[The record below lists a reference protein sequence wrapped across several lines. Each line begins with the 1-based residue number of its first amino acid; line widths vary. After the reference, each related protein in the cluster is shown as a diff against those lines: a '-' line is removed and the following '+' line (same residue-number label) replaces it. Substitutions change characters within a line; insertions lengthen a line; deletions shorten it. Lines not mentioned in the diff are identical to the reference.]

1 MAFLNSLLNR
11 DETQINTT
19 FMYEQLRRQE
29 AERLA
34 VRLQEDFR
42 PTGPSRNQLNSTI
55 MNTLRRGRSELQIGP
70 TSEDRFVMRVP
81 TRRVSSRFITDS
93 PPTPIEIERFISE
106 FYRRFGSRIIDQ
118 RPNISTN
125 HLLTDHSYETILSA
139 EIKESIEVST
149 KDKIVSKISVDEIL
163 RKMPCCLY
171 GSRAL
176 LTASE
181 SAKGEDSISDDR
193 DYDIAISIEDP
204 QYLKFIK
211 YLESINVR
219 KVNIKN
225 YCESTSESGYYGLY
239 RFKDRYENNVDLLV
253 LYLDEDVDIIRS
265 TINDLKRIPPYFLT
279 NKKQRVAMYN
289 QGLRYRG
296 WKPGVKVRN
305 DYITSED
312 DQAHSL
318 RNWASQATSSRN
330 HTVTYTGNS
339 ESTNPWAETFG
350 PEMSPEW

>member
-11 DETQINTT
+11 NETQINSTS
-19 FMYEQLRRQE
+19 MYEQLRRQE

-34 VRLQEDFR
+34 VRLHEDFR
-42 PTGPSRNQLNSTI
+42 PTGPSRNLNNTI

-70 TSEDRFVMRVP
+70 TSEDRLIIP
-81 TRRVSSRFITDS
+81 TRRVLRRFITDS
-93 PPTPIEIERFISE
+93 QPTPIEIERFISE
-106 FYRRFGSRIIDQ
+106 FYRTSGSRIVDQ
-118 RPNISTN
+118 RPNIHTHRLPTN
-125 HLLTDHSYETILSA
+125 HSYETILSA
-139 EIKESIEVST
+139 EVEESIEVST

-176 LTASE
+176 LTVPK
-181 SAKGEDSISDDR
+181 SANGGDSTSDDR

-204 QYLKFIK
+204 QYLNFIK
-211 YLESINVR
+211 YLESVNVR

-225 YCESTSESGYYGLY
+225 YCESTPESGYYGLY

-279 NKKQRVAMYN
+279 NKKQRIAMYN

-305 DYITSED
+305 DYRTSED
-312 DQAHSL
+312 DQAYNV
-318 RNWASQATSSRN
+318 RNWASQATTSRN
-330 HTVTYTGNS
+330 HTVNYTGTERS
-339 ESTNPWAETFG
+339 ANPWAETFG
-350 PEMSPEW
+350 PRGAEEW